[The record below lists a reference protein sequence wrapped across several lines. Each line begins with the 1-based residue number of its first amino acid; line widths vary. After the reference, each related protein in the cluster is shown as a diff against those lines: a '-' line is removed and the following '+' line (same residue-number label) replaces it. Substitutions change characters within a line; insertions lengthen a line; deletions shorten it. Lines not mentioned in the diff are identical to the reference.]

1 MKKATSL
8 PNSPAGRERAPRSN
22 WNIEHADRRF
32 LCQGL
37 GSIKRRHRRR
47 KISIAFETASLATP
61 RLTRAT
67 RFLKA
72 AAPIADVCFQ
82 VRVWLLQRRMT
93 EFANTLE
100 RRKRSPIPL
109 QNLIE
114 SISQDED
121 RSDTAQSLSKRGC
134 VKAADDTARRLRLD
148 ILGRPDCL
156 KGDVTL

>member
-1 MKKATSL
+1 
-8 PNSPAGRERAPRSN
+8 
-22 WNIEHADRRF
+22 
-32 LCQGL
+32 
-37 GSIKRRHRRR
+37 
-47 KISIAFETASLATP
+47 
-61 RLTRAT
+61 
-67 RFLKA
+67 
-72 AAPIADVCFQ
+72 
-82 VRVWLLQRRMT
+82 MT